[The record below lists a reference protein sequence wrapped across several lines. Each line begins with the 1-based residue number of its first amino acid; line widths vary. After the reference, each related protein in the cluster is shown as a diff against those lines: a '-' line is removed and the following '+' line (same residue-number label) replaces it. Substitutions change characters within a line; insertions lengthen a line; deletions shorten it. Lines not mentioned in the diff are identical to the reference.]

1 MKAARHAEKVGHPPA
16 ELGPAPVDRPRPVVQ
31 PRVRRRDW
39 VDRRLTSSTART
51 TALVSGGLLV
61 LGFLLFDVNHEA
73 GYCAR
78 HPGAGPNKRVSQ
90 PCYAIETAWY
100 SVPLV
105 NAGLALLLLGVVGLV
120 VSFFVHLKYLSQSS
134 G

>member
-16 ELGPAPVDRPRPVVQ
+16 ELGPAPVDRARPVVQ
-31 PRVRRRDW
+31 LRVRRRDW

-61 LGFLLFDVNHEA
+61 LGVPLFLVNYEA
-73 GYCAR
+73 DYCAR
-78 HPGAGPNKRVSQ
+78 HPGQGPNGLVSRS
-90 PCYAIETAWY
+90 CYEVEVAWY
-100 SVPLV
+100 SVPLTHT
-105 NAGLALLLLGVVGLV
+105 GLALTALGIIGLV
-120 VSFFVHLKYLSQSS
+120 VSFVVHLRYLWQSS